1 MDSQVFK
8 KVQCPLPPSPSHP
21 YCCSWHLYVF
31 LFLHALRFE
40 FIFDKQYVRLY
51 HQETVFKPSTVK
63 LNQVSIRINIFTGIV
78 KHHETC
84 VRLKIFSFLG
94 VFGELR
100 YLTRTKDS
108 FSECF
113 KRFQFMYQLK
123 QILVYV
129 ATYTNFSLCSNL
141 YKFPFM
147 QQLIQIFVYVPTKP
161 NFSLCSNLCKF
172 QFMQE
177 LYKLLC
183 NKYKYVPL

>member
-1 MDSQVFK
+1 MSIAT
-8 KVQCPLPPSPSHP
+8 LPITP

-31 LFLHALRFE
+31 LFMHALRFE

-141 YKFPFM
+141 YKFPLCSNLYKFQFM
-147 QQLIQIFVYVPTKP
+147 YQLNQILVYVATYT
-161 NFSLCSNLCKF
+161 NFSLCSNL
-172 QFMQE
+172 
-177 LYKLLC
+177 YKLL
-183 NKYKYVPL
+183 

>member
-31 LFLHALRFE
+31 LFIHALRFE

-113 KRFQFMYQLK
+113 KRF
-123 QILVYV
+123 
-129 ATYTNFSLCSNL
+129 
-141 YKFPFM
+141 
-147 QQLIQIFVYVPTKP
+147 
-161 NFSLCSNLCKF
+161 
-172 QFMQE
+172 
-177 LYKLLC
+177 
-183 NKYKYVPL
+183 